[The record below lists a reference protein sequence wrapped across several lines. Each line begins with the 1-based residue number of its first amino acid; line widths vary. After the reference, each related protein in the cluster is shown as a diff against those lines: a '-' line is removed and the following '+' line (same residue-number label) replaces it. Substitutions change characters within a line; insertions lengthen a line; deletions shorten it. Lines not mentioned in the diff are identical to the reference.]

1 MAVVIW
7 IGLLALAYLLGSLPT
22 GYLLAKQLKG
32 IDIRQ
37 QGSGSMG
44 ATNILRTLG
53 KGPAIFV
60 LVVDVIKGAIAV
72 LLLRH
77 FATSLPVWTA
87 PDLGSAII
95 RSTEICIP
103 LVPVWNT
110 PDWGAALGGLLAVLG
125 HSRPIWF
132 KFSTGGKSVATG
144 LGAIL
149 ALSPIVALGTITT
162 FGLTIAISRIVSI
175 SSVLAA
181 AIVPILMLALGQPLP
196 SQLFGLAAGLY
207 VIIRHRSNMQRL
219 IAGTEPRIGAKVK
232 AGE

>member
-1 MAVVIW
+1 MAIVIW

-77 FATSLPVWTA
+77 LSISLTPN
-87 PDLGSAII
+87 LGTLAS
-95 RSTEICIP
+95 
-103 LVPVWNT
+103 
-110 PDWGAALGGLLAVLG
+110 PDWAAALGGLLAVLG

-132 KFSTGGKSVATG
+132 RFSTGGKSVATG

-149 ALSPIVALGTITT
+149 ALSPIVALGTIAT
-162 FGLTIAISRIVSI
+162 FALTISLSRIVSI

-181 AIVPILMLALGQPLP
+181 AIVPLLMIALGQPLP

-207 VIIRHRSNMQRL
+207 VIIRHRTNMQRL
-219 IAGTEPRIGAKVK
+219 MAGTEPRIGAK
-232 AGE
+232 GE

>member
-1 MAVVIW
+1 MAIVIW
-7 IGLLALAYLLGSLPT
+7 IGLLAIAYLLGSLPT

-60 LVVDVIKGAIAV
+60 LTVDVIKGAIAV
-72 LLLRH
+72 LLLRYC
-77 FATSLPVWTA
+77 FTSLAPSLPTWT
-87 PDLGSAII
+87 
-95 RSTEICIP
+95 
-103 LVPVWNT
+103 N

-132 KFSTGGKSVATG
+132 RFSTGGKSVATG

-149 ALSPIVALGTITT
+149 ALSPIVALITIAT
-162 FGLTIAISRIVSI
+162 FSLTISLSRIVSI
-175 SSVLAA
+175 ASVLAA
-181 AIVPILMLALGQPLP
+181 AIVPLLMIALGQPLP

-207 VIIRHRSNMQRL
+207 VIIRHRSNMQRVM
-219 IAGTEPRIGAKVK
+219 AGTEPRIGAKR
-232 AGE
+232 E

>member
-1 MAVVIW
+1 MAIAIW
-7 IGLLALAYLLGSLPT
+7 IGLLAIAYLLGSLPT
-22 GYLLAKQLKG
+22 GYLVAKQLSG

-60 LVVDVIKGAIAV
+60 LLVDVIKGSIAV
-72 LLLRH
+72 LLLRYSVTSV
-77 FATSLPVWTA
+77 ATSLPAWIN
-87 PDLGSAII
+87 PDDWGA
-95 RSTEICIP
+95 
-103 LVPVWNT
+103 
-110 PDWGAALGGLLAVLG
+110 WGAALGGLLAVLG

-132 KFSTGGKSVATG
+132 RFSTGGKSVATG

-162 FGLTIAISRIVSI
+162 FAVTIALSRIVSI

-181 AIVPILMLALGQPLP
+181 AIVPILMVALQQPLP

>member
-1 MAVVIW
+1 MAIAIW
-7 IGLLALAYLLGSLPT
+7 IGLLAIAYLLGSLPT
-22 GYLLAKQLKG
+22 GYLVAKQLSG

-60 LVVDVIKGAIAV
+60 LAVDVIKGAIAV
-72 LLLRH
+72 LLLRYL
-77 FATSLPVWTA
+77 FTTLAISLPPWTK
-87 PDLGSAII
+87 PDDWGA
-95 RSTEICIP
+95 
-103 LVPVWNT
+103 
-110 PDWGAALGGLLAVLG
+110 WGAALGGLLAVLG

-132 KFSTGGKSVATG
+132 RFSTGGKSVATG

-162 FGLTIAISRIVSI
+162 FGITIGLSRIVSI

-181 AIVPILMLALGQPLP
+181 AIVPILMVVLRQPLP
-196 SQLFGLAAGLY
+196 AQLFGLAAGLY
-207 VIIRHRSNMQRL
+207 VIIRHRTNMQRL

-232 AGE
+232 AEE

>member
-1 MAVVIW
+1 MAIVIW

-22 GYLLAKQLKG
+22 GYLVAKQLKG

-60 LVVDVIKGAIAV
+60 LAVDVIKGAIAV
-72 LLLRH
+72 LLLRYL
-77 FATSLPVWTA
+77 FTSLAPSLPTWT
-87 PDLGSAII
+87 S
-95 RSTEICIP
+95 
-103 LVPVWNT
+103 

-132 KFSTGGKSVATG
+132 RFSTGGKSVATG

-149 ALSPIVALGTITT
+149 ALSPIVALGTIAT
-162 FGLTIAISRIVSI
+162 FAITISLSRIVSI

-181 AIVPILMLALGQPLP
+181 AIVPLLMLALGQPLP

-207 VIIRHRSNMQRL
+207 VIIRHRSNMQRVM
-219 IAGTEPRIGAKVK
+219 AGTEPRIGVK
-232 AGE
+232 RE